1 MFDEKAGHEQ
11 IVDEAR
17 FYGAFGFYTLLTLVK
32 SRFCDFPFISFYAS
46 GVDLLLS
53 INQVLWSPVSQA
65 NSMLR
70 GHFDTL
76 PNILSILW
84 RIYYCILIEK
94 MGMTGSHPPPHGYFI
109 PDVIVAGVIGLV
121 TGWCFGPLLPIVG
134 KSLAK
139 PSIIQVLLHGSIVA
153 LALSSQFFPYSNNA
167 PKRIIL
173 QHSIQTTGR
182 NVFVRKQN
190 GNIGEEAIPASEK
203 EVTSSGNQDNEYDG
217 IIVTTDNDLLNVS
230 VCEQSF
236 VLPMESMTM
245 ISSSYD
251 AITVGLNVDP
261 EICIRMPLFMTEDLL
276 QNLVLYRKSNEKS
289 VSSAARSLLKYIR
302 GP

>member
-11 IVDEAR
+11 SVIV
-17 FYGAFGFYTLLTLVK
+17 F
-32 SRFCDFPFISFYAS
+32 FYAS

-121 TGWCFGPLLPIVG
+121 TCWCFGPLLPIVG
-134 KSLAK
+134 KWLAK
-139 PSIIQVLLHGSIVA
+139 PSIIQVLMHGSIVA

-173 QHSIQTTGR
+173 QHSIQTTGE
-182 NVFVRKQN
+182 Q
-190 GNIGEEAIPASEK
+190 IQILACLSAY
-203 EVTSSGNQDNEYDG
+203 NQD
-217 IIVTTDNDLLNVS
+217 T
-230 VCEQSF
+230 
-236 VLPMESMTM
+236 
-245 ISSSYD
+245 
-251 AITVGLNVDP
+251 
-261 EICIRMPLFMTEDLL
+261 
-276 QNLVLYRKSNEKS
+276 
-289 VSSAARSLLKYIR
+289 
-302 GP
+302 

>member
-1 MFDEKAGHEQ
+1 MQAYL
-11 IVDEAR
+11 ISR
-17 FYGAFGFYTLLTLVK
+17 LSRGFVT
-32 SRFCDFPFISFYAS
+32 F
-46 GVDLLLS
+46 LLS
-53 INQVLWSPVSQA
+53 AFMLLAWIFYYPSTKYFGHQSLRCFCQA

-173 QHSIQTTGR
+173 QHSIQTT
-182 NVFVRKQN
+182 
-190 GNIGEEAIPASEK
+190 EEAIPASEK

-251 AITVGLNVDP
+251 VIIDW
-261 EICIRMPLFMTEDLL
+261 
-276 QNLVLYRKSNEKS
+276 
-289 VSSAARSLLKYIR
+289 
-302 GP
+302 